1 MAHFWQVRVLMRAPL
16 APVSGSAALSTLS
29 VISVVDDDASV
40 RIATDKL
47 LSSYGYR
54 VYTFASAEEFLQS
67 SCLNDSSCV
76 IADVQ
81 MPAMSG
87 LDLLRHMRA
96 QGYTTPFIF
105 ITAFPEENVRTQA
118 LKAGAISFLAK
129 PFARSALINCIEIA
143 LSEGK

>member
-1 MAHFWQVRVLMRAPL
+1 MSM
-16 APVSGSAALSTLS
+16 LS

-40 RIATDKL
+40 RTATDNL

-54 VYTFASAEEFLQS
+54 VHTFASAEEFLQS

-87 LDLLRHMRA
+87 LDLLMHMRA
-96 QGYTTPFIF
+96 QGYNAPFIF
-105 ITAFPEENVRTQA
+105 ITAFPDENVRTQA

-129 PFARSALINCIEIA
+129 PFAGSVLINCIEIA
-143 LSEGK
+143 LSERRGDAGK

>member
-1 MAHFWQVRVLMRAPL
+1 M
-16 APVSGSAALSTLS
+16 STPS
-29 VISVVDDDASV
+29 IISVVDDDASV
-40 RIATDKL
+40 RVATDNL

-54 VYTFASAEEFLQS
+54 VHTFASAEEFLQS

-87 LDLLRHMRA
+87 LDLLMHMRA
-96 QGYTTPFIF
+96 QGYNAPFIF

-118 LKAGAISFLAK
+118 LKAGAICFLAK
-129 PFARSALINCIEIA
+129 PFARFALIKCIEIA
-143 LSEGK
+143 LSERRGDAGK